1 MKSYFHSRIP
11 IVGLWLT
18 PIKWTECLLTLF
30 PFRLRL
36 ERFLQVQRSENWILD
51 IKFIFGHF
59 YLIVPVKYKETN
71 KNNLVPILELFHH
84 WIFVNNH
91 LLLVPDAAL
100 PFDAVLLI
108 EVLLRLKHWICKIL
122 VCERLN
128 HIMVVETSPGGHW
141 EYRACLRHLVGFPT
155 LRFCQSEV
163 EIGARPNTKL
173 QTQKKTNPK

>member
-1 MKSYFHSRIP
+1 MLAHTFSLSTASRTVP
-11 IVGLWLT
+11 ASSMQWKLDSRYQM
-18 PIKWTECLLTLF
+18 CLSKL
-30 PFRLRL
+30 
-36 ERFLQVQRSENWILD
+36 
-51 IKFIFGHF
+51 IFGHF

-108 EVLLRLKHWICKIL
+108 EVLLRLKHWICKIF
-122 VCERLN
+122 VCECLN

-155 LRFCQSEV
+155 LSFCQSEV

-173 QTQKKTNPK
+173 QTTNPKQK

>member
-1 MKSYFHSRIP
+1 MLAHTFSLSTASRTVPASSTQWKLDSRYQMSLSKS
-11 IVGLWLT
+11 
-18 PIKWTECLLTLF
+18 
-30 PFRLRL
+30 
-36 ERFLQVQRSENWILD
+36 
-51 IKFIFGHF
+51 IFGHF

-108 EVLLRLKHWICKIL
+108 EVLLRLRHWICKIF
-122 VCERLN
+122 VCECLN
-128 HIMVVETSPGGHW
+128 QIMLVETSPGGHW

-155 LRFCQSEV
+155 LRFCPTFV
-163 EIGARPNTKL
+163 NLKL
-173 QTQKKTNPK
+173 KLEPRQIKNYKHEKTTPKQK